1 MNKLAEQIRIVLVN
15 TSHPGNIGACARVMK
30 NMGLR
35 NLYLVA
41 PEQFPNVQASAMAS
55 GADDILANAVV
66 VGDLATALEGCF
78 RVFATS
84 ARKRRIRDQFLLPP
98 DAVQIALPLAEQHKI
113 AFVFGRE
120 RTGLE
125 NQELAQ
131 CEYQI
136 LIPTN
141 PQFPSLNLASAVQ
154 ILCYELYMQAFQ
166 HRSNHSQN
174 IIQQKKTSSRQS
186 IHDELSGHDALEYYF
201 QHLEKTLSKIGFL
214 NLKQSPQIILK
225 LRHLYQRA
233 QLSQNELNIL
243 QGILTATDKIYT
255 QNKKS

>member
-1 MNKLAEQIRIVLVN
+1 MNKLAEHIRIVLVN

-35 NLYLVA
+35 DLYLVA
-41 PEQFPNVQASAMAS
+41 PDQFPHAKASAMAS

-66 VGDLATALEGCF
+66 VEDLATALKGCF

-84 ARKRRIRDQFLLPP
+84 ARKRRIKDQQLLPP
-98 DAVQIALPLAEQHKI
+98 EAARMALSLDQQHKI

-136 LIPTN
+136 IIPTN

-154 ILCYELYMQAFQ
+154 ILCYEL
-166 HRSNHSQN
+166 
-174 IIQQKKTSSRQS
+174 SRQVWHNNQNAPQKTRQQTQQPVQA
-186 IHDELSGHDALEYYF
+186 IDDNLAGHDALEYYF
-201 QHLEKTLSKIGFL
+201 QHLEKTLADIGFL
-214 NLKQSPQIILK
+214 NIKQSPQIMLK

-233 QLSQNELNIL
+233 QVSQNELNIL
-243 QGILTATDKIYT
+243 RGILTAIDNNLH
-255 QNKKS
+255 Q